1 MSSELSRYLY
11 LAGALPF
18 LVLGT
23 AHALAT
29 PRAPADAKGLSPF
42 DPQLAE
48 AMTRSTLRLT
58 RRTDMWR
65 AWVGFNLSHSLGVLV
80 FAASVILTGRNRS
93 AFDAQA
99 HLFLPFAMVVAAVY
113 LWLAR
118 RYWFKTPVLGCALAL
133 VLFLASWITR
143 LMGAP

>member
-18 LVLGT
+18 LLLGT

-80 FAASVILTGRNRS
+80 FAASVILIGRSRS
-93 AFDAQA
+93 VFDAQA
-99 HLFLPFAMVVAAVY
+99 HLFLPFAVVVAAVY

-118 RYWFKTPVLGCALAL
+118 RYWFKTPLLGCALSL

-143 LMGAP
+143 LMGAR

>member
-1 MSSELSRYLY
+1 MLELSRYLY

-18 LVLGT
+18 LVLGI
-23 AHALAT
+23 AHAMAT
-29 PRAPADAKGLSPF
+29 PRRPGDAKGLSPS

-48 AMTRSTLRLT
+48 AMTRSGLRLT

-80 FAASVILTGRNRS
+80 FATFVFVTGRSAS
-93 AFDAQA
+93 AFGTEA
-99 HLFLPFAMVVAAVY
+99 HIGIPFALVVAAGY

-118 RYWFKTPVLGCALAL
+118 RYWFRTPLIGCVLAV

-143 LMGAP
+143 MMGS